1 MLIAAIVV
9 GAVAF
14 MMTMKLTKPQDEG
27 GVVIRQNVVGVIK
40 DIEIG
45 TTVRRED
52 LDLIP
57 APDNVDPSV
66 LIKDPVEV
74 VGKIANRFIAQGSV
88 LRTLDLM
95 SAQDSLASLIP
106 QGYQAMTVPV
116 TMPGNLTNLIQVG
129 NRVDVLLTYTT
140 AGQGT
145 QFKSLTLMKNV
156 KVIGVGSGTGNNEG
170 MQITLAVTPEGAKTL
185 AYSLKRG
192 TLNLAVRSL
201 SETDQDQPENFYTL
215 AELFKDQELDTGT
228 VNKEGKVPLTE
239 EIEIVRGLSKE
250 VYKFVDG
257 KANPNPNA
265 KDQAAL
271 KQ

>member
-1 MLIAAIVV
+1 MLVAAVAV

-14 MMTMKLTKPQDEG
+14 TMTMKLTKPQDEG
-27 GVVIRQNVVGVIK
+27 GVVVRQNVVGVIK

-66 LIKDPVEV
+66 LIKDPIEV
-74 VGKIANRFIAQGSV
+74 VGKIANRFISQGSI

-116 TMPGNLTNLIQVG
+116 MMPANLTNLIQVG

-140 AGQGT
+140 AQAGT

-156 KVIGVGSGTGNNEG
+156 KVIGVGAGSGGT

-201 SETDQDQPENFYTL
+201 SETDQEQPENFYTL
-215 AELFKDQELDTGT
+215 AELFKDQELDSGK
-228 VNKEGKVPLTE
+228 VNKEGKPPLTE
-239 EIEIVRGLSKE
+239 EIEIVRGLTKE

-257 KANPNPNA
+257 KANPNP